1 MPRDT
6 CSKQLGFTASG
17 PKRTS
22 FTFTCMRQILH
33 FPFTL
38 WFSNIAK
45 GGNPLLDNNQKVV
58 KLNKHLEV
66 GRIKTRFKIIY
77 SWQLFKFYK
86 ILLAPQQRAF
96 RLISTKDE
104 NKLQWAPKLL
114 RHCTQI
120 GKLHR
125 TKESIPRPAS
135 PFKVG
140 VFVVFYKQL
149 ELRHNIAWT
158 GWGKK
163 SFIFPSG
170 SQ

>member
-1 MPRDT
+1 MQAVIIFICKNLYTMWHTSLYLNASQIQATCNIYAFSMPRDT

-33 FPFTL
+33 FLFTL

-120 GKLHR
+120 G
-125 TKESIPRPAS
+125 
-135 PFKVG
+135 
-140 VFVVFYKQL
+140 
-149 ELRHNIAWT
+149 
-158 GWGKK
+158 
-163 SFIFPSG
+163 
-170 SQ
+170 